1 MNNMQDSFPLSKNKK
16 IAGTRRLA
24 REKALQIISAYLIS
38 DIPWEETFNHI
49 FNRDFYLGEDEEVF
63 EKLLTQDE
71 IAEIESDIPIQ
82 WNIEE
87 IDFVRDL
94 VTLSLSLREEVDKY
108 IICVAENWE
117 LDRIALL
124 DRIILEMSCVELLKF
139 PTIPPKVTINEAIE
153 IGKSY
158 STDKSGKFING
169 VLDKILEVLKTEGKI
184 NKDGRGLLND

>member
-1 MNNMQDSFPLSKNKK
+1 MNIMQDSFPLSKNKK

-87 IDFVRDL
+87 IEFVRDL

-108 IICVAENWE
+108 IISVAENWE
-117 LDRIALL
+117 LDRIAML